1 MSATGGLTPARTVA
15 LLAILAAGAL
25 IAMLPPPGN
34 APRAMIGLGIVAAT
48 VLLWATAVVP
58 AWASGLIFFAAALAS
73 GIAPP
78 LRVLSGFWSTAAML
92 ILGGLIL
99 GAAAERSGLGRWIA
113 RGLVERFVT
122 TYPRFLTGILLGSGV
137 LSFLVPATMGRLA
150 LTIPI
155 VGAIAKA
162 AGYAQGSPGYYGAM
176 IVTVAGNFLTSYAVL
191 TANLVN
197 VIAIGTFEARHGP
210 LIQYGEY
217 LAYMLPV
224 LGIVK
229 GATFLALVAML
240 FPAPAPAR
248 PGPSDAAVLTPAGR
262 RLAVL
267 LGLTLAL
274 WSTDFVHRLP
284 PGVVAL
290 TAGLIC
296 LLPFPGLVTWRES
309 LDLNKATAVLSL
321 AAVLGVA
328 TVLVQSGASDLVGG
342 VLARIAA
349 VEGRSALYGFAA
361 IAVMSSLTGAVATA
375 VGAIAT
381 VSPVVDIIAA
391 VTGLSIKMGLIAE
404 LTGLQAIFF
413 PFEAVPLMVGFAIAR
428 VPAAIALRA
437 LVPTAIIGLVV
448 ILPLQMAWLVAIGAL
463 R

>member
-1 MSATGGLTPARTVA
+1 MIATSGVTPARLIA
-15 LLAILAAGAL
+15 LLLILAVGAG
-25 IAMLPPPGN
+25 ISMLPAPDS

-58 AWASGLIFFAAALAS
+58 AWASALLFFAAALAS

-78 LRVLSGFWSTAAML
+78 LRMLSGFWSTAAML

-99 GAAAERSGLGRWIA
+99 GTAAERSGLGRWIA

-155 VGAIAKA
+155 VGAIATA
-162 AGYAQGSPGYYGAM
+162 AGYAQGSAGYYGAM

-217 LAYMLPV
+217 LVCMLPV

-229 GATFLALVAML
+229 GATFLALVTAL
-240 FPAPAPAR
+240 FRAPPPALPQA
-248 PGPSDAAVLTPAGR
+248 SDAAVLTPAGR
-262 RLAVL
+262 RLAVV
-267 LGLTLAL
+267 LGVTLAL
-274 WSTDFVHRLP
+274 WSTDFIHHLP

-290 TAGLIC
+290 AAGLIC
-296 LLPFPGLVTWRES
+296 LLPYPGLVTWRES
-309 LDLNKATAVLSL
+309 FDLNKATAVLSL

-328 TVLVQSGASDLVGG
+328 TVLVQSRASDLIGRE
-342 VLARIAA
+342 LAGLAA
-349 VEGRSALYGFAA
+349 VEGKSALYGFAA
-361 IAVMSSLTGAVATA
+361 IAVMASLTGAVATA

-381 VSPVVDIIAA
+381 VRPVVDIIAA
-391 VTGLSIKMGLIAE
+391 ATGLSIKMGLIAE

-428 VPAAIALRA
+428 VPAATALRA
-437 LVPTAIIGLVV
+437 LVPSAVVGLVI
-448 ILPLQMAWLVAIGAL
+448 ILPLQMGWLVAIGAL
-463 R
+463 M